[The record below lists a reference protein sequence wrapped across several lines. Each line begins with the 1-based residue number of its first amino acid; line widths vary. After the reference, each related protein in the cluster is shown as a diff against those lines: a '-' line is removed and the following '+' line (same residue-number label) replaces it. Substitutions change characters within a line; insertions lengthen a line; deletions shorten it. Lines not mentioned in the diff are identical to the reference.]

1 MGLWVVILKS
11 NSREWWDL
19 EDGGDQWVFKVEI
32 SGFVGSNLWVCKS
45 VSGFDFGWCML
56 ISGFWLVYGYKE
68 STGNTTK
75 RKENKD

>member
-1 MGLWVVILKS
+1 MGLWVMILKS

-45 VSGFDFGWCML
+45 VSGFDFKAQGFHSP
-56 ISGFWLVYGYKE
+56 SGR
-68 STGNTTK
+68 SPNTSAG
-75 RKENKD
+75 